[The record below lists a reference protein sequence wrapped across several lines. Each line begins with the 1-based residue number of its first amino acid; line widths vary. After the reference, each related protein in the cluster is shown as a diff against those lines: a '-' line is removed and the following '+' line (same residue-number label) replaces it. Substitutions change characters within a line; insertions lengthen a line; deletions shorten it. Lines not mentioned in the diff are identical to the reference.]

1 MSSSTGPTE
10 FELLRSEKNRLIQ
23 SGYNKGTIR
32 SDMRSLVVPMSVRR
46 HRLISID
53 YMTAL
58 RCHGRGREFESRRP
72 RHFFQGY
79 LCLRSL
85 TKRVARISLKPSRA
99 QKARP
104 RALWRPSRALLGQSS
119 GTGACKCIY
128 IAVYIS
134 ERQIMAVARV
144 FKSGNSQAVRLPKKF
159 RVKSSEVEIFRRGDE
174 IVLREKAGGMV
185 RVLDLLAELPA
196 DMFPK
201 KRKDPQPQRRKGL

>member
-1 MSSSTGPTE
+1 MG
-10 FELLRSEKNRLIQ
+10 SEKFSNAAK

-32 SDMRSLVVPMSVRR
+32 SDIRYLVVSKDVRR

-53 YMTAL
+53 YITTL

-72 RHFFQGY
+72 RHSFQSSPNFTEPIVSPLD
-79 LCLRSL
+79 LCS
-85 TKRVARISLKPSRA
+85 
-99 QKARP
+99 
-104 RALWRPSRALLGQSS
+104 GQSS
-119 GTGACKCIY
+119 EIGACKCIY

-134 ERQIMAVARV
+134 ERHNMAIARV
-144 FKSGNSQAVRLPKKF
+144 FKSGNSQAVRLPKTF
-159 RVKSSEVEIFRRGDE
+159 RVKSTEVEIFRRGDE

-201 KRKDPQPQRRKGL
+201 KRKDPHPQRRKGL